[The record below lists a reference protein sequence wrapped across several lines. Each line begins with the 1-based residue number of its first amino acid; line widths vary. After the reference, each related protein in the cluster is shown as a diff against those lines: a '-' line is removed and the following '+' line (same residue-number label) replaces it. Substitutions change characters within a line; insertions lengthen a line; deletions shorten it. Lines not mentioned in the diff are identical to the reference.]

1 MAIDCWLFVIFPLLL
16 QLLLLL
22 APDVMEGV
30 SGPGLSLNGLA
41 PLWFCAT
48 AAETAEAFV
57 NDLALFTVD
66 GEVVCR

>member
-1 MAIDCWLFVIFPLLL
+1 
-16 QLLLLL
+16 
-22 APDVMEGV
+22 MEGV

-41 PLWFCAT
+41 LLLFCAT
-48 AAETAEAFV
+48 AAETAEADE